1 MPHALSFAEFLAAVR
16 QSFVLP
22 SRHPLR
28 WLAFTIL
35 FLVVVEATSLV
46 PYVGFLIKITVASLM
61 VRQWMQL
68 LADVDAGGLPRLNR
82 LFGGFNRPFS
92 ELWPLLAAGLIP
104 LAFGIA
110 FLMLAGRGWHDVAF
124 LFGVL
129 GESSPLDY
137 GRFVMFKA
145 VMYAIALPLVF
156 VATGIAVYNQRGL
169 VVIYESIVVTSR
181 NWLVMVFV
189 LFVEI
194 AFELVQW
201 QLSVQAPRGLA
212 VMALIASSILFFAW
226 TLSFSYALSVAAYGT
241 RVVRKVSYVAPHRA
255 TPQSSP
261 RIDSRAP

>member
-1 MPHALSFAEFLAAVR
+1 MPHALSYAEFLAVLR
-16 QSFVLP
+16 KSFALP
-22 SRHPLR
+22 TRYPLR
-28 WLAFTIL
+28 WLALTIL
-35 FLVVVEATSLV
+35 FLIAVEATSLV
-46 PYVGFLIKITVASLM
+46 PYVGLFIKITLASLM

-68 LADVDAGGLPRLNR
+68 LADVDAGRLPRLCR

-110 FLMLAGRGWHDVAF
+110 FLLLAGRGRDVAF
-124 LFGVL
+124 LFGAL
-129 GESSPLDY
+129 GESSPPDY

-145 VMYAIALPLVF
+145 VMYTVALPLVF

-169 VVIYESIVVTSR
+169 VVIYESIVVASR

-189 LFVEI
+189 LFIEI

-201 QLSVQAPRGLA
+201 QLSVQAPRHLA

-241 RVVRKVSYVAPHRA
+241 RFVRKAAYVAAKHRA
-255 TPQSSP
+255 TSQSSP
-261 RIDSRAP
+261 TVDSQAP